1 MELTELVYRSV
12 FVYFV
17 VLIVIRMMG
26 KREIG
31 QLSPFDFVVAI
42 IIAEIAAMPMQSPTF
57 PIWHSI
63 IPMLVVAFLEIGLSF
78 AALHSRRL
86 RVFLDG
92 KPQVVIDNGKI
103 LKNELRRARYNL
115 DDLMAQLRER
125 GYPRPD
131 DVEVAV
137 LETSGRLSVVPKS
150 GKRPVTPSDLGVST
164 GYEGLPAVVIMDGEV
179 FCEHLHRC
187 GHDISWLLERLKDK
201 GVDPGKVFLATLESD
216 GSILINGA
224 DCVSIK

>member
-1 MELTELVYRSV
+1 MTELVYRTI

-17 VLIVIRMMG
+17 VLIVIRVMG

-42 IIAEIAAMPMQSPTF
+42 IIAEIAAMPMQSPSF

-63 IPMLVVAFLEIGLSF
+63 VPMLVVALLEIGLSF
-78 AALHSRRL
+78 AALHSRKLRL
-86 RVFLDG
+86 FLDG
-92 KPQVVIDNGKI
+92 KPQVVIDNGRI

-115 DDLMAQLRER
+115 DDLMAQLREK
-125 GYPRPD
+125 GYPRPE

-150 GKRPVTPSDLGVST
+150 AKRAVTPEDLGLST

-187 GHDISWLLERLKDK
+187 GYDTAWLLERLKEN
-201 GVDPGKVFLATLESD
+201 GTDPGKVFLATMEKD

-224 DCVSIK
+224 DKGIIK

>member
-1 MELTELVYRSV
+1 MELTELVYRTI

-42 IIAEIAAMPMQSPTF
+42 IIAEIAAMPMQSPSF

-63 IPMLVVAFLEIGLSF
+63 VPMLVVAFLEIGLSF
-78 AALHSRRL
+78 AALHSRGL
-86 RVFLDG
+86 RMFLDG
-92 KPQVVIDNGKI
+92 RPQVVINDGVI
-103 LKNELRRARYNL
+103 LKEELRRARYNL
-115 DDLMAQLRER
+115 DDLMSQLRER

-150 GKRPVTPSDLGVST
+150 GKRPVTPEDLGLAT
-164 GYEGLPAVVIMDGEV
+164 GYEGLPAVVIMDGEI
-179 FCEHLHRC
+179 CREHIHRY
-187 GHDISWLLERLKDK
+187 GYDVDRLLESLKDK
-201 GVDPGKVFLATLESD
+201 GIEPGKVFLATLEKD
-216 GSILINGA
+216 GNILINEAGN
-224 DCVSIK
+224 SRMK